1 MTPTKLTPE
10 ILAKLGTR
18 PDSMI
23 ARFHK
28 VSRSSIHRW
37 RKERGIGRYRPDI
50 TPYLERLGR
59 EADVGIAD
67 ELGVSAEFV
76 RGERIR
82 REIPPYR
89 RPYARK
95 A

>member
-1 MTPTKLTPE
+1 MPALKLTEE
-10 ILAKLGTR
+10 IIAKLGTR

-67 ELGVSAEFV
+67 DLGTSAEFV
-76 RGERIR
+76 RSERTR
-82 REIPPYR
+82 LGIPPYR
-89 RPYARK
+89 RPHARE